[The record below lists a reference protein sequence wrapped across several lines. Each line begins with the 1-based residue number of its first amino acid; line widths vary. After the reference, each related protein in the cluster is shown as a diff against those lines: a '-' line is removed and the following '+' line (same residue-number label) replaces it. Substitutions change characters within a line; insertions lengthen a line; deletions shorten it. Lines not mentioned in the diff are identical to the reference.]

1 MIEET
6 AELSA
11 PISSAR
17 PRLLTI
23 LDFISGFLLAVAT
36 LMVFLYAPIE
46 AVMGPVQKVFYF
58 HVSAAWVGML
68 SFLVAAVVGI
78 LYLRSRDN
86 RLDVMAVAAVE
97 LGMVF
102 MLIAIV
108 AGSIWARPIWNTWWT
123 WDPRLT
129 TVTIMELIYAAYLM
143 LRNGIEEPERRARFG
158 AVYAIVGFISVPLT
172 FFSIR
177 IFRTI
182 HPVVIGSGDPSAAGT
197 FDMIAPM
204 AQTFAL
210 SLVAFTVIFA
220 DLLWHRYR
228 LGQRSARVE
237 QMKMKLME

>member
-1 MIEET
+1 MTEET
-6 AELSA
+6 AELSI
-11 PISSAR
+11 PISPAR

-23 LDFISGFLLAVAT
+23 LDVISGIMLAVAT
-36 LMVFLYAPIE
+36 LLVFLYAPIE

-58 HVSAAWVGML
+58 HVSTAWVGML

-78 LYLRSRDN
+78 LYLRSRDSKW
-86 RLDVMAVAAVE
+86 DVLAVAAVE

-182 HPVVIGSGDPSAAGT
+182 HPVVIGSGDPSATGT

-204 AQTFAL
+204 AQTFAF
-210 SLVAFTVIFA
+210 SLVTFTIIFI

-228 LGQRSARVE
+228 LGQRSARLE
-237 QMKMKLME
+237 QMKMKWME